1 VTVYVNS
8 WYFVQGGYLLRIVS
22 VSVGNVHVDDSCQK
36 LCAAAWFSGSPQK
49 IESRIH
55 LKMWVVSGLVLS
67 SAHEQLMGA
76 GIGQNMS

>member
-1 VTVYVNS
+1 MHMVSCTTPCT
-8 WYFVQGGYLLRIVS
+8 S

-55 LKMWVVSGLVLS
+55 LKMWVELD
-67 SAHEQLMGA
+67 
-76 GIGQNMS
+76 